1 MSFDYGL
8 CGYDIPPAAKDLN
21 DYNSELCRFNP
32 KDMKGINELAVQD
45 LYSGSILKPIESDT
59 NLQQL
64 KKQES
69 KWVSFHDED
78 TILLIKTEVDHTKT
92 AHITET
98 LTIDRKTGEL
108 K

>member
-1 MSFDYGL
+1 MNEPMDM
-8 CGYDIPPAAKDLN
+8 DK
-21 DYNSELCRFNP
+21 YNSQLCRFQH
-32 KDMKGINELAVQD
+32 GL
-45 LYSGSILKPIESDT
+45 S
-59 NLQQL
+59 
-64 KKQES
+64 KQES